1 MKKILVVLIASMAL
15 VSCGNNKKT
24 PTPTPNTDIVT
35 STSITNTTSAG
46 EESSTTTT
54 SSVTTTTKDSPAVI
68 GVPKATPAVQ
78 STSGVIG
85 HISIPSIG
93 LDWNIYEGIDLSVL
107 NNGPGH
113 YSHSPKPCRSGNA
126 AIAGHRTTHGA
137 PFNKLDLL
145 KAGDIVN
152 ITTPAGD
159 CTYKYLRT
167 EIVSPTNIAVVMPKD
182 GNANLLTLT
191 ACHPKG
197 SAAQRITVTFSLVNV
212 TVH

>member
-1 MKKILVVLIASMAL
+1 MKKILAVLFVSMAL
-15 VSCGNNKKT
+15 VSCSNDKKHA
-24 PTPTPNTDIVT
+24 TPNNDIVT
-35 STSITNTTSAG
+35 STSTDTTNTTSNG
-46 EESSTTTT
+46 NESTTTST
-54 SSVTTTTKDSPAVI
+54 VTTTTIDSPAIV
-68 GVPKATPAVQ
+68 GAPKPAAG
-78 STSGVIG
+78 TAAGVIG

-93 LDWNIYEGIDLSVL
+93 LDWNIYEGTDLSVL

-113 YSHSPKPCRSGNA
+113 YSHAPKPCRAGNA

-145 KAGDIVN
+145 KAGDVIN

-167 EIVSPTNIAVVMPKD
+167 EIVSPNNISVVMPKD
-182 GNANLLTLT
+182 NGANELTLT

-197 SAAQRITVTFSLVNV
+197 SAAQRIVVTSSLVNV
-212 TVH
+212 TIK